1 MLNTRQPHSL
11 RNTLYLPC
19 PPLSTL
25 FPSLCYNSEQAANRR
40 RRDAALT
47 KPTRDRSPQEG
58 LAVHAGREQRQHDP
72 HERRHRTRRGVQ
84 GMGRQR
90 QRVRRLRSR
99 LRPDVHR
106 PCSSEG
112 RGSAAGARGQ
122 ELHLL
127 QPDGRGHPPGRG
139 DLPRGAGGGAGAIC
153 QRRYRGDPAR
163 HARGARVPRDGTRF

>member
-25 FPSLCYNSEQAANRR
+25 LPSLCYNSRQAANRR

-58 LAVHAGREQRQHDP
+58 LAVHAGRQQRQHDP

-90 QRVRRLRSR
+90 QRVRRLRPR

-106 PCSSEG
+106 TRPSEG
-112 RGSAAGARGQ
+112 RGGPAGASGQ

-127 QPDGRGHPPGRG
+127 QPDGRGHSPCGR
-139 DLPRGAGGGAGAIC
+139 DLPSSAGSRAGPIR
-153 QRRYRGDPAR
+153 QRRHRGHPYG
-163 HARGARVPRDGTRF
+163 HARRESVPRTGQDS